1 LLGGPFGGVARA
13 AQHLIASPAL
23 VKAASAQKFLVIG
36 NSQPSSAAA
45 CARRGVGFMR
55 FQIGHRRGHQHQPAR
70 HLGARGHG
78 QQQALHIAMP
88 VDGHRG

>member
-1 LLGGPFGGVARA
+1 
-13 AQHLIASPAL
+13 
-23 VKAASAQKFLVIG
+23 
-36 NSQPSSAAA
+36 
-45 CARRGVGFMR
+45 MR